1 MKHTS
6 DIQEWDREV
15 NSKAKLF
22 DLHLKELWNYRD
34 LVMLFVRR
42 DFLSQFKQT
51 ILGPAW
57 QFIQPALTT
66 LIFLLLFHK
75 IAKIP
80 TDGVPPVLFYMA
92 GITLWNYFSVCLVSI
107 SNTFINNAYIFGKVY
122 FPRLV
127 SPISMVISNLI
138 KFGVQFLL
146 LIIVMIYYNFNGYPI
161 HAGFKMLLIPLL
173 LIQVAALSLGLG
185 IVISSATTKYRDF
198 GVLLSFAVQL
208 LMYATP
214 VVYPLSYIKGESYK
228 WIIDVNPL
236 TPIMESFRFALLN
249 KGTVDAHSLVYSI
262 GFTLIILLSGIFLF
276 NKVEKT
282 FIDTV

>member
-15 NSKAKLF
+15 SSKANLF

-107 SNTFINNAYIFGKVY
+107 SNTFVNNAYIFGKVY

-138 KFGVQFLL
+138 KFSVQLLL
-146 LIIVMIYYNFNGYPI
+146 LIIVMIYYNFNEYPI
-161 HAGFKMLLIPLL
+161 HVGFKMLLVPLL

-214 VVYPLSYIKGESYK
+214 VVYPLSFIKGESYK
-228 WIIDVNPL
+228 WIIDLNPL
-236 TPIMESFRFALLN
+236 TPIMESFRFALLD
-249 KGTVDAHSLVYSI
+249 KGSVDTHSLFLSI
-262 GFTLIILLSGIFLF
+262 GFTVFILLSGIFLF
-276 NKVEKT
+276 NRVEKT

>member
-15 NSKAKLF
+15 NSKANLF

-107 SNTFINNAYIFGKVY
+107 SNTFVNNAYIFGKVY

-138 KFGVQFLL
+138 KFSVQFLL

-161 HAGFKMLLIPLL
+161 HVGFKMLLIPLL

-249 KGTVDAHSLVYSI
+249 KGTVDTHSLVYSI
-262 GFTLIILLSGIFLF
+262 GFTVIILLSGIFLF
-276 NKVEKT
+276 NRVEKT